1 MTIVEGRC
9 SFLNDG
15 LLSVFYQEIRK
26 FMYRVTYYFNNS
38 NAVAS
43 KEFQSFKEA
52 TDFSIKQ
59 PINSIIEIKYYDDKT
74 NNIQN
79 EPNLNR

>member
-1 MTIVEGRC
+1 
-9 SFLNDG
+9 
-15 LLSVFYQEIRK
+15 
-26 FMYRVTYYFNNS
+26 MYRVTYYFNNS

-59 PINSIIEIKYYDDKT
+59 PINSIIEIKLYDTKAS
-74 NNIQN
+74 NIQN
-79 EPNLNR
+79 EPNFNR

>member
-1 MTIVEGRC
+1 
-9 SFLNDG
+9 
-15 LLSVFYQEIRK
+15 
-26 FMYRVTYYFNNS
+26 MYRVTYYFNNS

-43 KEFQSFKEA
+43 KEFETLTEA

-59 PINSIIEIKYYDDKT
+59 PINSIIEIKYYDDIS

-79 EPNLNR
+79 EPNFNR

>member
-1 MTIVEGRC
+1 MIIVEEKC
-9 SFLNDG
+9 SSLNDG
-15 LLSVFYQEIRK
+15 SLSVFYQEIRK

>member
-1 MTIVEGRC
+1 
-9 SFLNDG
+9 
-15 LLSVFYQEIRK
+15 
-26 FMYRVTYYFNNS
+26 MYRVTYYFNNS
-38 NAVAS
+38 NDVAS

-79 EPNLNR
+79 KPDFNR